1 MKDGS
6 ISDVEFDLILREI
19 ERYFS
24 IKNQLERK
32 AREVDVE
39 ATKKKTRIT
48 RRHNEIRFEFEKTS
62 NGFCLPANH
71 TTYANST

>member
-19 ERYFS
+19 ERYCS
-24 IKNQLERK
+24 IKNQLGRK

-39 ATKKKTRIT
+39 ATKKETRIT

-62 NGFCLPANH
+62 NGFCSLSLRHMQIPH
-71 TTYANST
+71 S

>member
-62 NGFCLPANH
+62 NGFCLLTSRHMQIPH
-71 TTYANST
+71 S

>member
-39 ATKKKTRIT
+39 ATKKK
-48 RRHNEIRFEFEKTS
+48 KLAS
-62 NGFCLPANH
+62 LVD
-71 TTYANST
+71 